1 MGRFSFGVVPHLSQG
16 FSYKNRSMTT
26 KSGFYAQVGN
36 LLPTINGKFYGLPL
50 VDDYTTAFQ
59 MKVSLWKSIG
69 MGVTEVPLPPSI
81 LASIKKEFPDDLH
94 ALKYVVFELSAKKSA
109 LESASQLEQ
118 ILSVADTAKQY
129 SLNQIEFRTACR
141 NFCGPAPIP
150 ASDSPP
156 GPSPCG
162 KRKIPMSNVTLL
174 PAPKPGLTLYRRD
187 SRRQGSCSVLSVEN
201 GSATVKWHQTKKI
214 TKIATKNLRSP
225 RLYSTKKVF

>member
-1 MGRFSFGVVPHLSQG
+1 MSQE
-16 FSYKNRSMTT
+16 FSYKIGSMTT
-26 KSGFYAQVGN
+26 KSGFYTQIGN
-36 LLPTINGKFYGLPL
+36 LLPTSTAKFYGLSL
-50 VDDYTTAFQ
+50 LDDYNHTFQ

-81 LASIKKEFPDDLH
+81 LASLKKEIPEDLH
-94 ALKYVVFELSAKKSA
+94 ALKYVVFDLNEKRSSD
-109 LESASQLEQ
+109 EISSQLEQ
-118 ILSVADTAKQY
+118 ILSIADTARQY

-150 ASDSPP
+150 TSDAPS
-156 GPSPCG
+156 GPSPSG
-162 KRKIPMSNVTLL
+162 RKRIPMSKVALL

-201 GSATVKWHQTKKI
+201 GSAMVKWHQTKKI